1 MRLVVALGGNAL
13 LKRGERAEVSTQRR
27 RIHDAVAALAV
38 LARRHQIVVT
48 HGNGPQVGL
57 LALQAEAYRGGP
69 AVPLDVLGAESEG
82 MIGYLLEQELRNAL
96 PWREVATL
104 LTQVVVDADDPAFRH
119 PSKPIGP
126 VYPPAQGE
134 KLGRERG
141 WTMARDGGGLRR
153 VVASPVPLRILELE
167 GVRLLLS
174 DRRVIVV
181 CTGGGGIPV
190 VVENDGAI
198 RGVEAVVDKDHS
210 AALLAE
216 GVGAEGLVLLTDTQ
230 GVYEDVGTPRQ
241 RLIRV
246 ANVEQLI
253 GRKFDAGT
261 MGPKVQAACRFVER
275 TGGWAAI
282 GPIEQADAIVSGSAG
297 TFIEPVARHVC
308 PV

>member
-1 MRLVVALGGNAL
+1 
-13 LKRGERAEVSTQRR
+13 
-27 RIHDAVAALAV
+27 
-38 LARRHQIVVT
+38 
-48 HGNGPQVGL
+48 
-57 LALQAEAYRGGP
+57 
-69 AVPLDVLGAESEG
+69 
-82 MIGYLLEQELRNAL
+82 
-96 PWREVATL
+96 
-104 LTQVVVDADDPAFRH
+104 
-119 PSKPIGP
+119 
-126 VYPPAQGE
+126 
-134 KLGRERG
+134 
-141 WTMARDGGGLRR
+141 
-153 VVASPVPLRILELE
+153 
-167 GVRLLLS
+167 LS

-241 RLIRV
+241 RLIRDASV
-246 ANVEQLI
+246 GQLI